1 MNKHEETAK
10 ALKARLA
17 ELRTHLANVE
27 RSLHKPLPADASA
40 PDTLVEFTEPGE
52 YILLGGEPAEEPL
65 LFGGPFVMD
74 TPDNLQRAQRDFQNG
89 IMGTLDG
96 VPF

>member
-1 MNKHEETAK
+1 MGLYHLTGQIDVLSEGD
-10 ALKARLA
+10 
-17 ELRTHLANVE
+17 ELR
-27 RSLHKPLPADASA
+27 LP
-40 PDTLVEFTEPGE
+40 PGE

-74 TPDNLQRAQRDFQNG
+74 TPENLQRAQRDYQNG